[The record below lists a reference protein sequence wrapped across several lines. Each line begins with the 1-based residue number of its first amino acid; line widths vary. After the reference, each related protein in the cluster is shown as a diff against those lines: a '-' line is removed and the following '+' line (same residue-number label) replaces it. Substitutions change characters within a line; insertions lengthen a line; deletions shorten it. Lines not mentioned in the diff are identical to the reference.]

1 MFNGALSQLVLVTRA
16 QELGQLVRDLNQ
28 ESIVAVDTE
37 SNSLYAYRERVC
49 LIQFSTPG
57 ADYLVDPLSIEDLSP
72 LAAVFRNTDLQKV
85 FHAAEYDL
93 ICLRRDYGFEFANL
107 FDTMIA
113 AGILG
118 REALGLNALLEAEF
132 NVSLDKRHQRANWG
146 KRPLSS
152 QLLSYAQQ
160 DTHYLLP
167 LRNRLRVELRQRG
180 LWPLATEDF
189 RRLNRAKLNQNGN
202 GRNGG
207 NEDNAACWRI
217 RGAGDLSP
225 RQAAVLRELCRYRE
239 QVAREIDQPL
249 FKVLGDRTLLAITER
264 EPEDV
269 RELRTVPGMSAFLV
283 QRHGAQLVQAVW
295 RGLKAT
301 PLLPPRQPPPNGK
314 FLARLDKLRGW
325 RKATAQAMGVKSE
338 VVLPRDLL
346 IGIAAKNPASMDEL
360 SALMSEVPWRFQQFG
375 ADILETLS

>member
-1 MFNGALSQLVLVTRA
+1 V
-16 QELGQLVRDLNQ
+16 
-28 ESIVAVDTE
+28 
-37 SNSLYAYRERVC
+37 
-49 LIQFSTPG
+49 
-57 ADYLVDPLSIEDLSP
+57 
-72 LAAVFRNTDLQKV
+72 QKV

-146 KRPLSS
+146 KRPLLP
-152 QLLSYAQQ
+152 QLLSYAQL

-180 LWPLATEDF
+180 LWSLATEDF
-189 RRLNRAKLNQNGN
+189 RRLNRAKLNRNGN
-202 GRNGG
+202 GRHGE

-225 RQAAVLRELCRYRE
+225 QQAAVLRELCRYRE

-249 FKVLGDRTLLAITER
+249 FKVLGDRTLLAIAER

-301 PLLPPRQPPPNGK
+301 PLLPPRQPPPNGQ